1 MSKLR
6 DALEADIRKVA
17 GKITEAKRRNTTV
30 ADQLAKAREAVAKN
44 VENAR
49 AVGDF
54 ETAAR
59 LARDLPPDILAELA
73 ERLGA
78 TVDELLDDGVTRH

>member
-1 MSKLR
+1 MSKQR

-17 GKITEAKRRNTTV
+17 GKIAEAKRRNTTV
-30 ADQLAKAREAVAKN
+30 PDQLAQAREDLAGVI
-44 VENAR
+44 EGAR